1 MEILSFLSMEI
12 SFRILER
19 AFKVRIMI
27 SLVMVSYH
35 YYKIYPIKFDRKMD
49 VIEEINAL
57 KADIAQLKDKNRQL
71 EGDLSNGQLSDSVR
85 DFKQKLILENQ
96 RTIANQLAVKAA
108 LIERENRSGNFTSI
122 YTVSIVFIYSRIH
135 SFIHSSF
142 ISIEYLFV
150 SID

>member
-142 ISIEYLFV
+142 ISIEIF
-150 SID
+150 ICFQ